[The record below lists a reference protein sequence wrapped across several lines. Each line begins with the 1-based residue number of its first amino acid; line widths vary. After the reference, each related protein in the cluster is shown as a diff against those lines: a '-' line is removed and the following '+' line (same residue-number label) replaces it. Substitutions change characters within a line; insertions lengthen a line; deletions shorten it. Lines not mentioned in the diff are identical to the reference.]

1 MQAKCGKYDI
11 SHVPQ
16 LEINS
21 RGDHARRLIAQPI
34 TNLGS
39 CLFSIASRS
48 ALCGTYL
55 SAFVCSDLELRLLQ
69 RYA

>member
-16 LEINS
+16 LEMNS

-34 TNLGS
+34 TNLDRACS
-39 CLFSIASRS
+39 RVASRS